1 MQAPHAQAHASAPQR
16 PADEAPRQYLRL
28 GVGHEMFATSI
39 DAVREILEFGQL
51 TPLPQ
56 TPPFVRGVMNLRGAV
71 VPVIDI
77 GARFGGDAAEVG
89 RRTCIVVVEI
99 DAEQDDTQDDDR
111 PAPSHVVG
119 MLVDAVY
126 EVFEVAA
133 VELEPVP
140 PMGTSVAPEFLRAI
154 ARVRGQAC
162 AVLDLDH
169 LLAQGTLADLIAGH
183 PTIS

>member
-1 MQAPHAQAHASAPQR
+1 
-16 PADEAPRQYLRL
+16 
-28 GVGHEMFATSI
+28 MFATAI

-77 GARFGGDAAEVG
+77 GARFGGHAAEVG

-99 DAEQDDTQDDDR
+99 DAEPTESEDDERT
-111 PAPSHVVG
+111 APSHVVG

-126 EVFEVAA
+126 EVFEVASA
-133 VELEPVP
+133 DLEPVP
-140 PMGTSVAPEFLRAI
+140 PMGTCVAPEYLRAM

-169 LLAQGTLADLIAGH
+169 LLAQGTLADLIAQH
-183 PTIS
+183 PAAS